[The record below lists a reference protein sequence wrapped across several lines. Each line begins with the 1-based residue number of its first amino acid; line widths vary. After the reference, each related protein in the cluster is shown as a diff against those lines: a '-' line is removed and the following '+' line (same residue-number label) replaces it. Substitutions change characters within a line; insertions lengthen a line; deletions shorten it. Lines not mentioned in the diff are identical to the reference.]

1 MSLEHLTLPK
11 SKETKFLQEFFIAF
25 FEFVT
30 VLFLFYVFGCQA
42 SGILVLQPGI
52 NAAPSALEDEVLTTG
67 RIGTSL
73 TVQWLG
79 LCASTTVARV

>member
-67 RIGTSL
+67 PPGKSL
-73 TVQWLG
+73 IHTFLKSD
-79 LCASTTVARV
+79 AESPP